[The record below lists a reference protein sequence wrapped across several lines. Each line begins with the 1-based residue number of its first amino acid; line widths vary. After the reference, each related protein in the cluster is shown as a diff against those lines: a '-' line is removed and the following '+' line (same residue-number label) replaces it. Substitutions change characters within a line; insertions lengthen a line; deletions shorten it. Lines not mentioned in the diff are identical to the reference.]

1 MSIITIPSKVDSYTK
16 VQETRKDNPNI
27 LRKDA
32 NGLGKANKSNSHD
45 HKEFIW
51 LCREC
56 LLDKQYLGW
65 QLEA

>member
-1 MSIITIPSKVDSYTK
+1 MSTITMLPKDDSYTK
-16 VQETRKDNPNI
+16 VQEKRKENPNI
-27 LRKDA
+27 LRKDV
-32 NGLGKANKSNSHD
+32 NGLGEANNSNRHD

-51 LCREC
+51 LCHEC